1 MKTQKAEEFLKNKD
15 AVDSLW
21 TENDE
26 DICKALNEFAT
37 TQIEALRE
45 RLREEFKGMIISTH
59 AIDQTINEFLKK
71 IND

>member
-1 MKTQKAEEFLKNKD
+1 MKTQTAEEILDKHVGLGVLRPYPDVKS
-15 AVDSLW
+15 AM
-21 TENDE
+21 
-26 DICKALNEFAT
+26 NEFAT